1 VIVPLIKFSHSLFYF
16 ENYDQKYFLNLFMVI
31 SISLILFTPSCLK
44 YMVNFVKRSRT
55 LVSPSLQINVQK
67 HGCNLLRE
75 IFTQKIF
82 FAHSLVVA
90 HHWQMPANMFA
101 QLLIFRMFSLHH
113 FCCPVRPHGCLTAA
127 EYPPHTIRM
136 FNCCDFRALLVAT
149 CIALFDSALCRFVLS
164 PITLFK
170 ILNLHLCTNL
180 SLLY

>member
-1 VIVPLIKFSHSLFYF
+1 
-16 ENYDQKYFLNLFMVI
+16 MVI

-180 SLLY
+180 SLLYWIALYSGAVLICFSLFVLLYSTHD